1 MTTSQLAEAATTVVN
16 EFVDYLIDFY
26 GPTGLYPMG
35 VTKEDILLALCV
47 YLEQIRDVY
56 KFTGDSID
64 REHVRDILITF
75 GYVFPK

>member
-1 MTTSQLAEAATTVVN
+1 
-16 EFVDYLIDFY
+16 
-26 GPTGLYPMG
+26 MG
-35 VTKEDILLALCV
+35 VTKEDILLALCG